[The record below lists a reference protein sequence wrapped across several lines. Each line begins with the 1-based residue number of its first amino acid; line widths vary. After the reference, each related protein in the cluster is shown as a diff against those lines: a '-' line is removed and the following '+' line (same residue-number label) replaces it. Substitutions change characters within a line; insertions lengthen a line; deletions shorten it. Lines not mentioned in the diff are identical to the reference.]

1 MIIRS
6 ANVPLSPSS
15 ALQRTYFRSEAVSMH
30 RLPFDSG
37 GNPAPPLPRR
47 PESVTVLTISAGVV
61 ATAFARPFSPP
72 CAL

>member
-6 ANVPLSPSS
+6 AKVPLSPSS
-15 ALQRTYFRSEAVSMH
+15 ALQRTYLRSETVSITVFH
-30 RLPFDSG
+30 LIPV
-37 GNPAPPLPRR
+37 GNPAPPRPRS